1 MKSIAFSLITLLLF
15 VSIACNNENNAET
28 NLNNETDFAIPDS
41 VLQQEP
47 DMPKISEN
55 SMSELVQNISSPIE
69 MASLVKDAGS
79 KFSPELLAPTKK
91 VDSYSTAFKRAV
103 NLGIFGADLGY
114 LNLYEQTRFTIDYLS
129 AIKTLAEGIH
139 VGQFFDFKLLKDLAT
154 AGNDIDSLMF
164 VATQSFNN
172 IDRYLKKNN
181 RSNISVLI
189 ITGVWIEGMY
199 FATQINAENPTKE
212 VADRIVEQK
221 NVLNNLFLVLKQYKG
236 SKELDT
242 LITMMEK
249 LKEYYEPTEITYELG
264 EPEMVEK
271 DGVLVVE
278 QNEKPIF
285 SYQEKDLENIKNQIE
300 KIRFSLIN

>member
-1 MKSIAFSLITLLLF
+1 MNRIFLALLLSLF
-15 VSIACNNENNAET
+15 ILSSCGSDDANKNIASDA
-28 NLNNETDFAIPDS
+28 DFNIPDS
-41 VLQQEP
+41 VLQEKPPQ
-47 DMPKISEN
+47 ISDN
-55 SMSELVQNISSPIE
+55 SMGDLIQNISSPIE
-69 MASLVKDAGS
+69 MASLIKDAGS
-79 KFSPELLAPTKK
+79 KFSPELLASTKN
-91 VDSYSTAFKRAV
+91 VDNYATSFKRAI
-103 NLGIFGADLGY
+103 NLGVFGADLGY

-129 AIKTLAEGIH
+129 AIKTLSNGIH

-172 IDRYLKKNN
+172 IDKYLKQNN

-189 ITGVWIEGMY
+189 ITGVWLEGMY

-212 VADRIVEQK
+212 VADRIIEQK
-221 NVLNNLFLVLKQYKG
+221 NVLNNLFLVLNQYKG
-236 SKELDT
+236 SEEFNNMINL
-242 LITMMEK
+242 LGK
-249 LKEYYEPTEITYELG
+249 LKEYYEPTSITYELG

-278 QNEKPIF
+278 QNEKPVF

-300 KIRFSLIN
+300 KIRFALIN

>member
-1 MKSIAFSLITLLLF
+1 MNRIFLALLLSF
-15 VSIACNNENNAET
+15 FILSSCGSDDANKNIASDA
-28 NLNNETDFAIPDS
+28 DFNIPDS
-41 VLQQEP
+41 VLQEKPPQ
-47 DMPKISEN
+47 ISDN
-55 SMSELVQNISSPIE
+55 SMGDLIQNISSPIE
-69 MASLVKDAGS
+69 MASLIKDAGS
-79 KFSPELLAPTKK
+79 KFSPELLASTKN
-91 VDSYSTAFKRAV
+91 VDNYATSFKRAI
-103 NLGIFGADLGY
+103 NLGVFGADLGY

-129 AIKTLAEGIH
+129 AIKTLSNGIH

-172 IDRYLKKNN
+172 IDKYLKQNN

-189 ITGVWIEGMY
+189 ITGVWVEGMY

-212 VADRIVEQK
+212 VADRIIEQK
-221 NVLNNLFLVLKQYKG
+221 NVLNNLFLVLNQYKG
-236 SKELDT
+236 SEEFNNMINL
-242 LITMMEK
+242 LSK
-249 LKEYYEPTEITYELG
+249 LKEYYEPTNITYELG

-278 QNEKPIF
+278 QNEKPVF

-300 KIRFSLIN
+300 KIRFALIN